1 MKKFL
6 GLIVLLVAIAGC
18 AAALVACDPGSGNQA
33 TPQSIQ
39 FEDKDGADRSTYWDL
54 GTFPYGTAYED
65 ILPTFKVNLCY
76 SDGSTK
82 ELAAGDYTV
91 SYVKVEEEDVP
102 LQSIPAVPDAG
113 FYQIIFDK
121 DTFQARMFFTVNM
134 AERTDLTL
142 SLSRN
147 EWEYDEANPTPTVG
161 GYSAT
166 DGDEPRFYCVDKTVF
181 DALTDEQKAEYWR
194 HTTPMYN
201 LGGEPCTVAVGE
213 YYAYAEI
220 PQDNNFT
227 VSYTAI
233 TPETAFTVNKAVLHY
248 DAAVADNLWAVYNFN
263 SNGVIDGVNLGATS
277 ITTRDFSVTTA
288 LKDKTGAEI
297 LGQYVW
303 ADSSVTVDADDNGKT
318 FDAIYQ
324 LDPRC
329 EASYTVE
336 NGSIPVAL
344 TVNKGTVRQPHLL
357 IDSYNVHSANE
368 GFGPYPDNKY
378 RYVVVNDEGGYK
390 ISIDDGTWDKDGIV
404 RISFN
409 RLNAD
414 GTDATVEV
422 KGLMGTLQPDGTYK
436 YWLNSV
442 FREPALYTIT
452 VSLKNKTNFTWYDGT
467 SEDATLIFEIKD
479 KKPIPAPTAHLR
491 DSATD
496 TEGVDFA
503 AFDGAAHAIDFTDFT
518 ENAVYTT
525 VNGESVYAITETDDR
540 AYYLLESET
549 IAENIDS
556 AGEWVV
562 NVALTPAPE
571 YTWAGGS
578 VTPVEYTWADGSVT
592 PVEYTCK
599 INAYTTFFPGIK
611 VANAYTAFDPENPT
625 ADDTEIMQLM
635 MNWYGADGAGEM
647 ETDCSDYKAAVYFTA
662 FRDGESLAQYIG
674 TVSNSHAADNF
685 GTYSMSFALT
695 NIADKSAPTHYHGA
709 TEVEAGSKVDSTIY
723 PNDDPFVSVEQITD
737 YDMPFF
743 LIAKVDCRETVQSEN
758 ITYAYATVGDCT
770 VVKIKGDNGGD
781 GVTTDKVTSEV
792 YLVFRGGEYVGH
804 EINTTVKIGEV
815 NTTYF
820 LQFALIL

>member
-1 MKKFL
+1 MKKSL
-6 GLIVLLVAIAGC
+6 GLIVLLVALAVC
-18 AAALVACDPGSGNQA
+18 VAALAACNPSSGDQA

-39 FEDKDGADRSTYWDL
+39 FEDKDGADRSTFWDL
-54 GTFPYGTAYED
+54 GIFDYGTAYAD
-65 ILPTFKVNLCY
+65 ILPSFTLNLYY

-91 SYVKVEEEDVP
+91 SYIKIEEEDVP
-102 LQSIPAVPDAG
+102 LQSMPAVPDAG
-113 FYQIIFDK
+113 YYQIVFDK
-121 DTFQARMFFTVNM
+121 DELQARMLFTVESVM
-134 AERTDLTL
+134 RTDLTL

-166 DGDEPRFYCVDKTVF
+166 DGDEPLFYCVYKAAF
-181 DALTDEQKAEYWR
+181 DALTDEQKAEYWLYV
-194 HTTPMYN
+194 TPMCN
-201 LGGEPCTVAVGE
+201 MGEVPCTIAVGE

-227 VSYTAI
+227 ASYTAI
-233 TPETAFTVNKAVLHY
+233 TPETAFTVKKAVLHY
-248 DAAVADNLWAVYNFN
+248 DSAVPSNLQAVFN
-263 SNGVIDGVNLGATS
+263 YHNSGMQGKVNLGNIN
-277 ITTRDFSVTTA
+277 ITVKDFSIATG

-303 ADSSVTVDADDNGKT
+303 DSSAFIDADDSGKA
-318 FDAIYQ
+318 FAARYE
-324 LDPRC
+324 LDSDCKAR
-329 EASYTVE
+329 YTVE
-336 NGSIPVAL
+336 DGSIPVEV
-344 TVNKGTVRQPHLL
+344 TINKGSVRQPQLL

-368 GFGPYPDNKY
+368 GSGPYPNNEY

-390 ISIDDGTWDKDGIV
+390 ISIDDGTWNKDGMV

-414 GTDATVEV
+414 GTDETVEV
-422 KGLMGTLQPDGTYK
+422 KGLRGTLQPDGTYK
-436 YWLNSV
+436 YWLNHDFS
-442 FREPALYTIT
+442 EPALYTIT
-452 VSLKNKTNFTWYDGT
+452 LSLKDKTNFTWYDGT

-491 DSATD
+491 DSATGTD
-496 TEGVDFA
+496 GVDFA
-503 AFDGAAHAIDFTDFT
+503 TFDGAAHAIDFTAFT

-525 VNGESVYAITETDDR
+525 VNGESVYAIPETDNR

-571 YTWAGGS
+571 YTW
-578 VTPVEYTWADGSVT
+578 EDGSVT

-611 VANAYTAFDPENPT
+611 VADAYTAFDPTNT
-625 ADDTEIMQLM
+625 TTDDEVMQLM
-635 MNWYGADGAGEM
+635 NDWLGADGAGKM
-647 ETDCSDYKAAVYFTA
+647 ETDCRDYTAAVSFTA

-674 TVSNSHAADNF
+674 TVSNSHTAADNF

-695 NIADKSAPTHYHGA
+695 NIANKSAPTHYHGA
-709 TEVEAGSKVDSTIY
+709 TEVEEGSKVDSKIF
-723 PNDDPFVSVEQITD
+723 PNDDPHFSVDKITD

-743 LIAKVDCRETVQSEN
+743 LIAKVDCREAVQSDN
-758 ITYAYATVGDCT
+758 ITFAYATFGDCT
-770 VVKIKGDNGGD
+770 VVRMKGTGENSAEG
-781 GVTTDKVTSEV
+781 TSTSSEV
-792 YLVFRGGEYVGH
+792 YMIFRGGEYVGH
-804 EINTTVKIGEV
+804 EINTTVTADGV
-815 NTTYF
+815 STDF
-820 LQFALIL
+820 FVQFALAR

>member
-6 GLIVLLVAIAGC
+6 GLIVLLVALAVC
-18 AAALVACDPGSGNQA
+18 AAALVACDLGSGNQA

-54 GTFPYGTAYED
+54 GAFPYGTAYED

-121 DTFQARMFFTVNM
+121 DTFQARMIFTV
-134 AERTDLTL
+134 ESVVRTDLAL
-142 SLSRN
+142 SLPRN

-166 DGDEPRFYCVDKTVF
+166 DGDEPLFYCVDKAAF
-181 DALTDEQKAEYWR
+181 DALTDEQKAEYWLYV
-194 HTTPMYN
+194 TPMYN
-201 LGGEPCTVAVGE
+201 MGEVPCTIAVGE

-227 VSYTAI
+227 VSYTAV
-233 TPETAFTVNKAVLHY
+233 TPENAFIVKKAVLHY
-248 DAAVADNLWAVYNFN
+248 DSAVSSNLQAVFN
-263 SNGVIDGVNLGATS
+263 YHSGIQGGINLGNIN
-277 ITTRDFSVTTA
+277 ITVKDFSIATG
-288 LKDKTGAEI
+288 LKDRTGAEI
-297 LGQYVW
+297 LGEYVW
-303 ADSSVTVDADDNGKT
+303 ENSSVSIDSDDNGKT

-324 LDPRC
+324 LDPLC
-329 EASYTVE
+329 EACYTVE
-336 NGSIPVAL
+336 DGSIPVTL
-344 TVNKGTVRQPHLL
+344 TVNKGAVMQPQLS
-357 IDSYNVHSANE
+357 IDSDNAHNANE
-368 GFGPYPDNKY
+368 GFGPYPDNALPY
-378 RYVVVNDEGGYK
+378 AVVNDDGGYNVR
-390 ISIDDGTWDKDGIV
+390 IFGEWDKNIIEITV
-404 RISFN
+404 K
-409 RLNAD
+409 RLNSD
-414 GTDATVEV
+414 GSSTTNKVT
-422 KGLMGTLQPDGTYK
+422 GLIGTLLDDGTYK
-436 YWLNSV
+436 YCLSWA
-442 FREPALYTIT
+442 FIDPAEYAVTL
-452 VSLKNKTNFTWYDGT
+452 SLKDKTNFTWHDGT
-467 SEDATLIFEIKD
+467 SEDATFIFEIKD

-496 TEGVDFA
+496 TEDVDFA
-503 AFDGAAHAIDFTDFT
+503 TFDGAAHAIDFTDFT

-525 VNGESVYAITETDDR
+525 VNGESVYAITETDNR

-571 YTWAGGS
+571 YTWA
-578 VTPVEYTWADGSVT
+578 DGSVT

-611 VANAYTAFDPENPT
+611 VANAYTALDPTNPT
-625 ADDTEIMQLM
+625 ADDAEVMQLM
-635 MNWYGADGAGEM
+635 NDWLGADGAGKM
-647 ETDCSDYKAAVYFTA
+647 ETDCRDYNAAVYFYA
-662 FRDGESLAQYIG
+662 SQDGNKAKYVG
-674 TVSNSHAADNF
+674 TVTNSHTSPDNF
-685 GTYSMSFALT
+685 GTYSMTFHLT
-695 NIADKSAPTHYHGA
+695 DFADKSAPKYYYGEA
-709 TEVEAGSKVDSTIY
+709 DVEAGSRVSSTIY
-723 PNDDPFVSVEQITD
+723 PKGESISVDKITD

-743 LIAKVDCRETVQSEN
+743 LIAKVDCREAVQSEN

-781 GVTTDKVTSEV
+781 GVNSEKVTSEV

-820 LQFALIL
+820 LQFALTL

>member
-6 GLIVLLVAIAGC
+6 GLIVLLVTLAVC

-54 GTFPYGTAYED
+54 GAFPYGTAYED

-82 ELAAGDYTV
+82 ELAAGEYTV
-91 SYVKVEEEDVP
+91 SYLKIDIGEVP
-102 LQSIPAVPDAG
+102 LAEMPAVPDAG
-113 FYQIIFDK
+113 YYQIVFDK
-121 DTFQARMFFTVNM
+121 DTFQARMMFTV
-134 AERTDLTL
+134 ESVVRTDLTL
-142 SLSRN
+142 SLPHN

-166 DGDEPRFYCVDKTVF
+166 DGDEPLFYCVDKAAF
-181 DALTDEQKAEYWR
+181 DALTDEQKAEYWLYV
-194 HTTPMYN
+194 TPMYN
-201 LGGEPCTVAVGE
+201 MGEVPCTIAVGE
-213 YYAYAEI
+213 YYAYARI
-220 PQDNNFT
+220 PESDNYAA
-227 VSYTAI
+227 SYTAI
-233 TPETAFTVNKAVLHY
+233 TPENAFTVNKAVLHY
-248 DAAVADNLWAVYNFN
+248 DASVSSNLRGVYDYR
-263 SNGVIDGVNLGATS
+263 SGVLNAINLRTINITS
-277 ITTRDFSVTTA
+277 KDFSLGTG
-288 LKDKTGAEI
+288 LKDRTGAEI
-297 LGQYVW
+297 LGKYVW
-303 ADSSVTVDADDNGKT
+303 ADPSALVDADDSGKT
-318 FDAIYQ
+318 FAARYE
-324 LDPRC
+324 LDSDC

-336 NGSIPVAL
+336 DGSIPVEV
-344 TVNKGTVRQPHLL
+344 TINKGSVRMPSLG
-357 IDSYNVHSANE
+357 IPDSKLHAANE
-368 GFGPYPDNKY
+368 GFGPYPDNALP
-378 RYVVVNDEGGYK
+378 YVVVNDIGGYSVH
-390 ISIDDGTWDKDGIV
+390 IYNGWDVNTMQVSVAVGDGGPTNALVVQHSENDYCVV
-404 RISFN
+404 RAFSN
-409 RLNAD
+409 P
-414 GTDATVEV
+414 GKYTV
-422 KGLMGTLQPDGTYK
+422 TL
-436 YWLNSV
+436 
-442 FREPALYTIT
+442 
-452 VSLKNKTNFTWYDGT
+452 SLRDKTNFVWWEGDETSGT
-467 SEDATLIFEIKD
+467 DDIVLTFEVKE
-479 KKPIPAPTAHLR
+479 KKAVPVPTAHLR

-503 AFDGAAHAIDFTDFT
+503 TFDGAAHAIYFTDFT

-525 VNGESVYAITETDDR
+525 VNGESVYAITETDNR

-556 AGEWVV
+556 AGKWVV
-562 NVALTPAPE
+562 NVALTPAP
-571 YTWAGGS
+571 
-578 VTPVEYTWADGSVT
+578 EYTWADGSVT

-625 ADDTEIMQLM
+625 ADGAEVMQLM
-635 MNWYGADGAGEM
+635 NDWLGVDGAGKM
-647 ETDCSDYKAAVYFTA
+647 ETDCRDYNAAVYFTA

-674 TVSNSHAADNF
+674 TVTNSHTSPDNF

-695 NIADKSAPTHYHGA
+695 DIADKSAPTHYHGA
-709 TEVEAGSKVDSTIY
+709 TKVEVGSRVDSTIY
-723 PNDDPFVSVEQITD
+723 PNDDPFVSVEKISD

-781 GVTTDKVTSEV
+781 GVNSEKVTSEV

-820 LQFALIL
+820 LQFALTL

>member
-6 GLIVLLVAIAGC
+6 GLIVLLVALAVC
-18 AAALVACDPGSGNQA
+18 AAALVACDLDSGNQA

-54 GTFPYGTAYED
+54 GAFPYGTAYED

-113 FYQIIFDK
+113 YYQIVFDK
-121 DTFQARMFFTVNM
+121 DTFQARMIFTVNM

-142 SLSRN
+142 SLPRN

-166 DGDEPRFYCVDKTVF
+166 DGDEPLFYCVDKAAF

-194 HTTPMYN
+194 HTVPMYN
-201 LGGEPCTVAVGE
+201 LGGEPCTIAVGE

-227 VSYTAI
+227 VSYTAV
-233 TPETAFTVNKAVLHY
+233 TPENAFTVKKAVLHY
-248 DAAVADNLWAVYNFN
+248 DSAVSSNLQAVFN
-263 SNGVIDGVNLGATS
+263 YHSGIQGGINLGNIN
-277 ITTRDFSVTTA
+277 ITVKDFSIATG
-288 LKDKTGAEI
+288 LKDRTGAEI

-303 ADSSVTVDADDNGKT
+303 ADSSVFIDADDNGKT

-324 LDPRC
+324 LDPMR

-344 TVNKGTVRQPHLL
+344 TVNKGAVMQPQLS
-357 IDSYNVHSANE
+357 IDSDNAHNANE
-368 GFGPYPDNKY
+368 DFGPYPDNALPY
-378 RYVVVNDEGGYK
+378 AVVNDDGGYNVR
-390 ISIDDGTWDKDGIV
+390 IFGEWDKNMIEITV
-404 RISFN
+404 K
-409 RLNAD
+409 RLNSD
-414 GTDATVEV
+414 GSSTTNKVA
-422 KGLMGTLQPDGTYK
+422 GLIGTLLDDGTYK
-436 YWLNSV
+436 YCLSWA
-442 FREPALYTIT
+442 FIDPAEYAVTL
-452 VSLKNKTNFTWYDGT
+452 SLKDKTNFTWYDGT
-467 SEDATLIFEIKD
+467 TEDSVFRFEIKE
-479 KKPIPAPTAHLR
+479 KKAVPVPTAHLR
-491 DSATD
+491 DSATGTD
-496 TEGVDFA
+496 GVDFA
-503 AFDGAAHAIDFTDFT
+503 TFDGAAHAIDFTDFT

-525 VNGESVYAITETDDR
+525 VNGESVNAITETDNR

-571 YTWAGGS
+571 YTWA
-578 VTPVEYTWADGSVT
+578 DGSVT

-599 INAYTTFFPGIK
+599 IRSGSTFFPDMKIQTG
-611 VANAYTAFDPENPT
+611 YTALDPTNPT
-625 ADDTEIMQLM
+625 ADDAEVMQLM
-635 MNWYGADGAGEM
+635 NDWFGAGGAGKM
-647 ETDCSDYKAAVYFTA
+647 ETDCRDYNAAVYFTA

-674 TVSNSHAADNF
+674 TVSNTHAADNF
-685 GTYSMSFALT
+685 GTYSMTFHLT
-695 NIADKSAPTHYHGA
+695 DIANKAAPTHYHGA
-709 TEVEAGSKVDSTIY
+709 TEVKAGSQVDSKIF
-723 PNDDPFVSVEQITD
+723 PNDAPFSSVDKITD

-743 LIAKVDCRETVQSEN
+743 LIAKVDCREAVQSEN

-781 GVTTDKVTSEV
+781 GVNSEKVTSEV

-804 EINTTVKIGEV
+804 EISTTVKIGEV

-820 LQFALIL
+820 LQFALTL

>member
-6 GLIVLLVAIAGC
+6 GLIVLLVALAVC

-39 FEDKDGADRSTYWDL
+39 FEDKDGTDRSTYWDL
-54 GTFPYGTAYED
+54 GVFPYGTAYED

-113 FYQIIFDK
+113 YYQIVFDK
-121 DTFQARMFFTVNM
+121 DTFQARMIFAV
-134 AERTDLTL
+134 ESVVRTDLTL

-166 DGDEPRFYCVDKTVF
+166 DGDEPLFYCVDKAAF

-201 LGGEPCTVAVGE
+201 LGGEPCTIAVGE

-227 VSYTAI
+227 VSYTAV
-233 TPETAFTVNKAVLHY
+233 TPENAFTVKKAVLHY
-248 DAAVADNLWAVYNFN
+248 DSAVSSNLQAVFN
-263 SNGVIDGVNLGATS
+263 YHSGIQGGINLGNIN
-277 ITTRDFSVTTA
+277 ITVKDFSIATG
-288 LKDKTGAEI
+288 LKDRTGAEI
-297 LGQYVW
+297 LGEYVW
-303 ADSSVTVDADDNGKT
+303 ENSSVFIDADDNGT
-318 FDAIYQ
+318 AFPARYQ
-324 LDPRC
+324 LNSLC
-329 EASYTVE
+329 EACYTVE
-336 NGSIPVAL
+336 DGSIPVTL
-344 TVNKGTVRQPHLL
+344 TVNKGAVRQPQLF
-357 IDSYNVHSANE
+357 IDSSNVHSANE
-368 GFGPYPDNKY
+368 GFGPYPDNEY

-390 ISIDDGTWDKDGIV
+390 ISIDDGTWNKDGIV

-422 KGLMGTLQPDGTYK
+422 TSLIGTLQPDGTYK
-436 YWLNSV
+436 YWLNRV
-442 FREPALYTIT
+442 FSEPALYTIT
-452 VSLKNKTNFTWYDGT
+452 LSLKDKTNFTWYDGT
-467 SEDATLIFEIKD
+467 TEDSVFRFEIKE
-479 KKPIPAPTAHLR
+479 KKAVPVPTAHLR

-496 TEGVDFA
+496 TDGVDFA
-503 AFDGAAHAIDFTDFT
+503 TFDGAAHAIDFTDFT

-525 VNGESVYAITETDDR
+525 VNGESVYAITETDNR
-540 AYYLLESET
+540 AYYLLKSET

-556 AGEWVV
+556 ADELVV

-571 YTWAGGS
+571 YTWA
-578 VTPVEYTWADGSVT
+578 DGSVK

-611 VANAYTAFDPENPT
+611 AANAYTTLDPTNPT
-625 ADDTEIMQLM
+625 ADDAEVMQLM
-635 MNWYGADGAGEM
+635 NDWLGVDGAGKM
-647 ETDCSDYKAAVYFTA
+647 ETDCRDYNAAVYFYA
-662 FRDGESLAQYIG
+662 SQDDNKAKYVG
-674 TVSNSHAADNF
+674 TVTNSHAADNF
-685 GTYSMSFALT
+685 GTYSMTFHLT
-695 NIADKSAPTHYHGA
+695 DIANKAAPQYYHGTA
-709 TEVEAGSKVDSTIY
+709 DVKAGSQVDSKIF
-723 PNDDPFVSVEQITD
+723 PNDDPFVSVEKITGYDD
-737 YDMPFF
+737 YFF
-743 LIAKVDCRETVQSEN
+743 RIAKVDCREAVQSEN
-758 ITYAYATVGDCT
+758 ITYAYSTHIDGYT
-770 VVKIKGDNGGD
+770 FVKIEGDNGGD

-820 LQFALIL
+820 LQFALTL

>member
-6 GLIVLLVAIAGC
+6 GLIVLLVALAVC
-18 AAALVACDPGSGNQA
+18 AAALVACDLGSGNQA

-54 GTFPYGTAYED
+54 GAFPYGTAYED

-121 DTFQARMFFTVNM
+121 GTFQARMIFTV
-134 AERTDLTL
+134 ESVVRTDLTL
-142 SLSRN
+142 SLPRN

-161 GYSAT
+161 GYSV
-166 DGDEPRFYCVDKTVF
+166 GEVSPVYYCVSKDAF
-181 DALTDEQKAEYWR
+181 DALTDEQKAEYWLYV
-194 HTTPMYN
+194 TPMYN
-201 LGGEPCTVAVGE
+201 MGEVPCTIAVGE

-227 VSYTAI
+227 VSYTAV
-233 TPETAFTVNKAVLHY
+233 TPENAFTVKKAVLHY
-248 DAAVADNLWAVYNFN
+248 DSAVSSNLQAVFN
-263 SNGVIDGVNLGATS
+263 YHSGIQGGINLGNINITVKDSSIATG
-277 ITTRDFSVTTA
+277 
-288 LKDKTGAEI
+288 LKDRTGAEI
-297 LGQYVW
+297 LGEYVW
-303 ADSSVTVDADDNGKT
+303 ENSSVSIDSDDNGT
-318 FDAIYQ
+318 AFPARYQ
-324 LDPRC
+324 LNSLC
-329 EASYTVE
+329 EACYTVE
-336 NGSIPVAL
+336 DGSIPVTL
-344 TVNKGTVRQPHLL
+344 TVNKGVVMQPQLS
-357 IDSYNVHSANE
+357 IDSDNAHNANE
-368 GFGPYPDNKY
+368 DFGPYPDNALPY
-378 RYVVVNDEGGYK
+378 AVVNDDGGYNVR
-390 ISIDDGTWDKDGIV
+390 IFGEWDKNMIEITV
-404 RISFN
+404 K
-409 RLNAD
+409 RLNSD
-414 GTDATVEV
+414 GSSTTNKVA
-422 KGLMGTLQPDGTYK
+422 GLIGTLLDDGTYK
-436 YWLNSV
+436 YCLSWA
-442 FREPALYTIT
+442 FIDPAEYAVTL
-452 VSLKNKTNFTWYDGT
+452 SLKDKTNFTWHDGT
-467 SEDATLIFEIKD
+467 SEDATFIFEIKD

-496 TEGVDFA
+496 TEDVDFA
-503 AFDGAAHAIDFTDFT
+503 TFDGAAHAIDFTDFT

-525 VNGESVYAITETDDR
+525 VNGESVYAITETDNR
-540 AYYLLESET
+540 AYYSLESET

-571 YTWAGGS
+571 YTW
-578 VTPVEYTWADGSVT
+578 EDGSVT

-611 VANAYTAFDPENPT
+611 VANAYTALDPENPT
-625 ADDTEIMQLM
+625 ADDAEVMRLM
-635 MNWYGADGAGEM
+635 NDWLGVDGAGKM
-647 ETDCSDYKAAVYFTA
+647 ETDCRDYNAAVYFYA
-662 FRDGESLAQYIG
+662 SQDDNKAKYVG
-674 TVSNSHAADNF
+674 TVENTHAADNF

-695 NIADKSAPTHYHGA
+695 DIADKSAPTHYHGA
-709 TEVEAGSKVDSTIY
+709 TKVEAGSKVDSTIY
-723 PNDDPFVSVEQITD
+723 PNDDPFVSVDKITD

-743 LIAKVDCRETVQSEN
+743 LIAKVDCREAVQSEN

-781 GVTTDKVTSEV
+781 GVNSEKVTSEV

-804 EINTTVKIGEV
+804 EISTTVKIGEV

-820 LQFALIL
+820 LQFALTL

>member
-6 GLIVLLVAIAGC
+6 GLIVLLVALAVC

-39 FEDKDGADRSTYWDL
+39 FEDNDGADRSTYWDL
-54 GTFPYGTAYED
+54 GAFPYGTAYED

-113 FYQIIFDK
+113 YYQIIFDK
-121 DTFQARMFFTVNM
+121 DEFQARMIFTVNM

-142 SLSRN
+142 SLPRN

-166 DGDEPRFYCVDKTVF
+166 DGDEPLFYCVDKAAF

-194 HTTPMYN
+194 HTVPMYN
-201 LGGEPCTVAVGE
+201 LGGEPCTIAVGE

-220 PQDNNFT
+220 PQDNNFI
-227 VSYTAI
+227 VSYTAV
-233 TPETAFTVNKAVLHY
+233 TPETAFTVKKAVLHY
-248 DAAVADNLWAVYNFN
+248 DSAVSSNLQAVFN
-263 SNGVIDGVNLGATS
+263 YHSGIQGGINLGNINITVKDSSIATG
-277 ITTRDFSVTTA
+277 
-288 LKDKTGAEI
+288 LKDRTGAEI
-297 LGQYVW
+297 LGEYVW
-303 ADSSVTVDADDNGKT
+303 ENSSVSIDSDDNGT
-318 FDAIYQ
+318 AFPARYQ
-324 LDPRC
+324 LNSLC
-329 EASYTVE
+329 EACYTVE
-336 NGSIPVAL
+336 DGSIPVTL
-344 TVNKGTVRQPHLL
+344 TVNKGAVMQPQLS
-357 IDSYNVHSANE
+357 IDSDNAHNANE
-368 GFGPYPDNKY
+368 GFGPYPDNALPY
-378 RYVVVNDEGGYK
+378 AVVNDDGGYNVR
-390 ISIDDGTWDKDGIV
+390 IFGEWDKNIIEITV
-404 RISFN
+404 K
-409 RLNAD
+409 RLNSD
-414 GTDATVEV
+414 GSSTTNKVT
-422 KGLMGTLQPDGTYK
+422 GLIGTLLDDGTYK
-436 YWLNSV
+436 YCLSWA
-442 FREPALYTIT
+442 FIDPAEYAVTL
-452 VSLKNKTNFTWYDGT
+452 SLKDKTNFTWHDGT

-496 TEGVDFA
+496 TEDVDFA
-503 AFDGAAHAIDFTDFT
+503 TFDGAAHAIDFTDFT

-525 VNGESVYAITETDDR
+525 VNGESVYAITETDNR

-571 YTWAGGS
+571 YTWA
-578 VTPVEYTWADGSVT
+578 DGSVT

-611 VANAYTAFDPENPT
+611 VANAYTALDPENPT
-625 ADDTEIMQLM
+625 ADDAEVMQLM
-635 MNWYGADGAGEM
+635 NDWFGAGGAGKM
-647 ETDCSDYKAAVYFTA
+647 EIDCRDYNAAVYFYA
-662 FRDGESLAQYIG
+662 SQDDFKAKYVG
-674 TVSNSHAADNF
+674 TVENTHAADNF

-695 NIADKSAPTHYHGA
+695 DIADKSAPTHYHGA

-723 PNDDPFVSVEQITD
+723 PNDDPFVSVDKITD

-743 LIAKVDCRETVQSEN
+743 LIAKVDCREAVQSEN

-781 GVTTDKVTSEV
+781 GVNSEKVTSEV

-820 LQFALIL
+820 LQFALTL

>member
-6 GLIVLLVAIAGC
+6 GLIVLLVALAGC

-39 FEDKDGADRSTYWDL
+39 FEDKDGLDRSTYWDL
-54 GTFPYGTAYED
+54 GAFPYGTAYED

-82 ELAAGDYTV
+82 ELAAGDHTV

-121 DTFQARMFFTVNM
+121 DEFQATMFFTV
-134 AERTDLTL
+134 ESVVRTDLTL
-142 SLSRN
+142 SLPHN

-166 DGDEPRFYCVDKTVF
+166 DGDEPRFYCVDKAVF
-181 DALTDEQKAEYWR
+181 NALTDEQKAEYWL
-194 HTTPMYN
+194 HVTPMCN
-201 LGGEPCTVAVGE
+201 MGEVPCTIAVGE

-248 DAAVADNLWAVYNFN
+248 DAAVADNLWAVFN
-263 SNGVIDGVNLGATS
+263 YHSGILGGINLGNINIAVK
-277 ITTRDFSVTTA
+277 DFSISTA
-288 LKDKTGAEI
+288 LKDKTGTEI

-303 ADSSVTVDADDNGKT
+303 ADSSDTVDADDSGKT
-318 FDAIYQ
+318 FAAIYQ
-324 LDPRC
+324 LDPRY

-336 NGSIPVAL
+336 GDGIPVEV
-344 TVNKGTVRQPHLL
+344 TINKGSVRMPSLGIPDNKLHA
-357 IDSYNVHSANE
+357 ANE
-368 GFGPYPDNKY
+368 GPYPDNALP
-378 RYVVVNDEGGYK
+378 YVVVNDIGGYSVH
-390 ISIDDGTWDKDGIV
+390 IYNGWDENTMQVSVAVDDGEPKNALVVQHSDNDYCVV
-404 RISFN
+404 RVFS
-409 RLNAD
+409 D
-414 GTDATVEV
+414 PGKYTV
-422 KGLMGTLQPDGTYK
+422 TL
-436 YWLNSV
+436 
-442 FREPALYTIT
+442 
-452 VSLKNKTNFTWYDGT
+452 SLRDKTNFVWWEGDETSGT
-467 SEDATLIFEIKD
+467 GDIVLTFEVKE
-479 KKPIPAPTAHLR
+479 KKAVPVPTAHLR
-491 DSATD
+491 DSATGTD
-496 TEGVDFA
+496 GVDFA

-525 VNGESVYAITETDDR
+525 VNGESVYAIPETDNR
-540 AYYLLESET
+540 AYYSLESET

-571 YTWAGGS
+571 YTWA
-578 VTPVEYTWADGSVT
+578 DGSVT

-611 VANAYTAFDPENPT
+611 VADAYTALDPTNPT
-625 ADDTEIMQLM
+625 PDDAEVMQLM
-635 MNWYGADGAGEM
+635 NAWFGADGAGKM
-647 ETDCSDYKAAVYFTA
+647 ETDCRDYKAAVYFYA
-662 FRDGESLAQYIG
+662 SQGDNKASYVG
-674 TVSNSHAADNF
+674 TVTNSHTDPKNF
-685 GTYSMSFALT
+685 GTYSMTFHLT
-695 NIADKSAPTHYHGA
+695 NIANKAAPQYYSGTA
-709 TEVEAGSKVDSTIY
+709 DVTAGSQVDSTIF
-723 PNDDPFVSVEQITD
+723 PNNGHVSVGKITD
-737 YDMPFF
+737 YDDDFF
-743 LIAKVDCRETVQSEN
+743 RIAKVDCREAVQGENEN
-758 ITYAYATVGDCT
+758 ITYAYSTHIDGYT
-770 VVKIKGDNGGD
+770 FVKIEGENGGD

-804 EINTTVKIGEV
+804 EINTTEKIGEV
-815 NTTYF
+815 STTYF
-820 LQFALIL
+820 LQFALTQ

>member
-6 GLIVLLVAIAGC
+6 GLIVLLVALAVC

-54 GTFPYGTAYED
+54 GAFPYGTAYED

-82 ELAAGDYTV
+82 ELAAGEYTV
-91 SYVKVEEEDVP
+91 SYLKIDKGEVP
-102 LQSIPAVPDAG
+102 LAEMPAVPDAG
-113 FYQIIFDK
+113 YYEIVFDK
-121 DTFQARMFFTVNM
+121 DTFQARMMFTV
-134 AERTDLTL
+134 ESVVRTDLTL
-142 SLSRN
+142 SLPHN

-166 DGDEPRFYCVDKTVF
+166 DGDEPLFYCVDKAAF

-194 HTTPMYN
+194 HTKPMYN

-263 SNGVIDGVNLGATS
+263 SNSVIDGVNLGATS

-324 LDPRC
+324 LDPLC

-344 TVNKGTVRQPHLL
+344 TVNKGTVRMPSLGIPDNKLHP
-357 IDSYNVHSANE
+357 ANE
-368 GFGPYPDNKY
+368 GFGPYPDNALP
-378 RYVVVNDEGGYK
+378 YVVVNDIGGYSVH
-390 ISIDDGTWDKDGIV
+390 IYNGWDENTMQVSVAVGDGGPTNALVVQHSDNDYCVV
-404 RISFN
+404 RVFN
-409 RLNAD
+409 KP
-414 GTDATVEV
+414 GKYTV
-422 KGLMGTLQPDGTYK
+422 TL
-436 YWLNSV
+436 
-442 FREPALYTIT
+442 
-452 VSLKNKTNFTWYDGT
+452 SLRDKTNFVWWGGDETSGT
-467 SEDATLIFEIKD
+467 DDIVLTFEVKE
-479 KKPIPAPTAHLR
+479 KKAVPVPTAHLSG
-491 DSATD
+491 SATD
-496 TEGVDFA
+496 TDGVDFVA
-503 AFDGAAHAIDFTDFT
+503 LDGTAHTIDFTDFT
-518 ENAVYTT
+518 DGAIEPAL
-525 VNGESVYAITETDDR
+525 NGEYSYPATDADNTAFYLFEADELEGFVDTSVGYGTITVT
-540 AYYLLESET
+540 L
-549 IAENIDS
+549 
-556 AGEWVV
+556 V
-562 NVALTPAPE
+562 PADE
-571 YTWAGGS
+571 YTW
-578 VTPVEYTWADGSVT
+578 EDGSVT

-599 INAYTTFFPGIK
+599 IRSVSTFFPDMKIQTG
-611 VANAYTAFDPENPT
+611 YTALDTTNPT
-625 ADDTEIMQLM
+625 ADDAEIMQLM
-635 MNWYGADGAGEM
+635 MNWYGADGADGTGKM
-647 ETDCSDYKAAVYFTA
+647 ETDCRKYNAAVYFYA
-662 FRDGESLAQYIG
+662 SQDDNKAKYVG
-674 TVSNSHAADNF
+674 TVTNSHTSPDNF
-685 GTYSMSFALT
+685 GTYSMTFHLT
-695 NIADKSAPTHYHGA
+695 DIANKAAPQYYSGTA
-709 TEVEAGSKVDSTIY
+709 DVTTGSKVNSTIY
-723 PNDDPFVSVEQITD
+723 PNNDFVSVEKITD
-737 YDMPFF
+737 YDDDFF
-743 LIAKVDCRETVQSEN
+743 RIATVDCREAVQGEN
-758 ITYAYATVGDCT
+758 ITYAYSTHIDGYT
-770 VVKIKGDNGGD
+770 FVKIEGDNGGD
-781 GVTTDKVTSEV
+781 GVNFEKVTSEV

>member
-6 GLIVLLVAIAGC
+6 GLIVLLVALAVC

-54 GTFPYGTAYED
+54 GAFPYGTAYED

-121 DTFQARMFFTVNM
+121 DTFQARMIFTVNM

-147 EWEYDEANPTPTVG
+147 EWEYDEIPARLTVG
-161 GYSAT
+161 GYSI
-166 DGDEPRFYCVDKTVF
+166 GEVSPVYYCVSKDAF
-181 DALTDEQKAEYWR
+181 DALTDEQKAEYWLYV
-194 HTTPMYN
+194 TPMYN
-201 LGGEPCTVAVGE
+201 MGEVPCTIAVGE

-227 VSYTAI
+227 VSYTAV
-233 TPETAFTVNKAVLHY
+233 TPENAFTVKKAVLHY
-248 DAAVADNLWAVYNFN
+248 DSAVSSNLQAVFN
-263 SNGVIDGVNLGATS
+263 YHSGIQGGINLGNIN
-277 ITTRDFSVTTA
+277 ITVKDFSIATG
-288 LKDKTGAEI
+288 LKDRTGAEI
-297 LGQYVW
+297 LGEYVW
-303 ADSSVTVDADDNGKT
+303 ENSSVSIDSDDNGT
-318 FDAIYQ
+318 AFPARYQ
-324 LDPRC
+324 LNSLC

-368 GFGPYPDNKY
+368 GFGPYPDNEY
-378 RYVVVNDEGGYK
+378 RYVVVNDEDGYK

-404 RISFN
+404 RISFD

-422 KGLMGTLQPDGTYK
+422 KSLTGTLQPDGTYK

-442 FREPALYTIT
+442 FSEPALYTIT
-452 VSLKNKTNFTWYDGT
+452 VSLKNKTNFTWSDGT
-467 SEDATLIFEIKD
+467 TEDATLIFEIKD

-496 TEGVDFA
+496 TEDVDFA
-503 AFDGAAHAIDFTDFT
+503 TFDGAAHAIDFTDFT
-518 ENAVYTT
+518 DNAVYTT
-525 VNGESVYAITETDDR
+525 VNGESVYAITETDNR

-571 YTWAGGS
+571 YTW
-578 VTPVEYTWADGSVT
+578 EDGSVT

-611 VANAYTAFDPENPT
+611 VANAYTDFDPTDPT
-625 ADDTEIMQLM
+625 ADDAEAEIMQLM
-635 MNWYGADGAGEM
+635 NDWLGADGAGKM
-647 ETDCSDYKAAVYFTA
+647 ETDCRNYNAAVYFTA

-674 TVSNSHAADNF
+674 TVTNSHTSPDNF

-695 NIADKSAPTHYHGA
+695 NIADKSAPKHYRGV
-709 TEVEAGSKVDSTIY
+709 TEVEEGSKVDSTIY
-723 PNDDPFVSVEQITD
+723 PNDDPFFSVDKITD

-743 LIAKVDCRETVQSEN
+743 LIAKVDCREAVQSEN
-758 ITYAYATVGDCT
+758 ITYAYTTVGDCT
-770 VVKIKGDNGGD
+770 VVKIRGDNGDD
-781 GVTTDKVTSEV
+781 GVTTEKVTSEV

-804 EINTTVKIGEV
+804 EINTTVKLGVV

-820 LQFALIL
+820 LQFALTL

>member
-6 GLIVLLVAIAGC
+6 GLIVLLVALAVC
-18 AAALVACDPGSGNQA
+18 AAALVACDLGSGNQA

-54 GTFPYGTAYED
+54 GAFPYGTAYED

-121 DTFQARMFFTVNM
+121 DTFQARMIFTV
-134 AERTDLTL
+134 ESVVRTDLAL
-142 SLSRN
+142 SLPRN

-166 DGDEPRFYCVDKTVF
+166 DGDEPLFYCVDKAAF
-181 DALTDEQKAEYWR
+181 DALTDEQKAEYWLYV
-194 HTTPMYN
+194 TPMYN
-201 LGGEPCTVAVGE
+201 MGEVPCTIAVGE

-227 VSYTAI
+227 VSYTAV
-233 TPETAFTVNKAVLHY
+233 TPENAFIVKKAVLHY
-248 DAAVADNLWAVYNFN
+248 DSAVSSNLQAVFN
-263 SNGVIDGVNLGATS
+263 YHSGIQGGINLGNIN
-277 ITTRDFSVTTA
+277 ITVKDFSIATG
-288 LKDKTGAEI
+288 LKDRTGAEI
-297 LGQYVW
+297 LGEYVW
-303 ADSSVTVDADDNGKT
+303 ENSSVSIDSDDNGKT

-324 LDPRC
+324 LDPLC
-329 EASYTVE
+329 EACYTVE
-336 NGSIPVAL
+336 DGSIPVTL
-344 TVNKGTVRQPHLL
+344 TVNKGAVMQPQLS
-357 IDSYNVHSANE
+357 IDSDNAHNANE
-368 GFGPYPDNKY
+368 GFGPYPDNALPY
-378 RYVVVNDEGGYK
+378 AVVNDDGGYNVR
-390 ISIDDGTWDKDGIV
+390 IFGEWDKNIIEITV
-404 RISFN
+404 K
-409 RLNAD
+409 RLNSD
-414 GTDATVEV
+414 GSSTTNKVT
-422 KGLMGTLQPDGTYK
+422 GLIGTLLDDGTYK
-436 YWLNSV
+436 YCLSWA
-442 FREPALYTIT
+442 FIDPAEYAVTL
-452 VSLKNKTNFTWYDGT
+452 SLKDKTNFTWHDGT
-467 SEDATLIFEIKD
+467 SEDATFIFEIKD

-496 TEGVDFA
+496 TEDVDFA
-503 AFDGAAHAIDFTDFT
+503 TFDGAAHAIDFTDFT

-525 VNGESVYAITETDDR
+525 VNGESVYAITETDNR

-571 YTWAGGS
+571 YTWA
-578 VTPVEYTWADGSVT
+578 DGSVT

-611 VANAYTAFDPENPT
+611 AANAYTALDPTNPT
-625 ADDTEIMQLM
+625 ADDAEVMQLM
-635 MNWYGADGAGEM
+635 NDWLGADGAGKM
-647 ETDCSDYKAAVYFTA
+647 ETDCRDYNAAVYFYA
-662 FRDGESLAQYIG
+662 SQDGNKAKYVG
-674 TVSNSHAADNF
+674 TVTNSHTSPDNF
-685 GTYSMSFALT
+685 GTYSMTFHLT
-695 NIADKSAPTHYHGA
+695 DFADKSAPKYYYGEA
-709 TEVEAGSKVDSTIY
+709 DVEAGSRVSSTIY
-723 PNDDPFVSVEQITD
+723 PKGESISVDKITD

-743 LIAKVDCRETVQSEN
+743 LIAKVDCREAVQSEN

-781 GVTTDKVTSEV
+781 GVNSEKVTSEV

-820 LQFALIL
+820 LQFALTL

>member
-6 GLIVLLVAIAGC
+6 GLIVLLFALAVC

-54 GTFPYGTAYED
+54 GAFPYGTAYED

-91 SYVKVEEEDVP
+91 SYVKVEEKDVP

-113 FYQIIFDK
+113 YYQIIFDK
-121 DTFQARMFFTVNM
+121 DTFQARMIFAVNM

-142 SLSRN
+142 SLPRN
-147 EWEYDEANPTPTVG
+147 EWEYDEANPTPTIG

-166 DGDEPRFYCVDKTVF
+166 DGDEPLFYCVDKAAF

-194 HTTPMYN
+194 HTVPMYN
-201 LGGEPCTVAVGE
+201 LGGEPCTIAVGE

-227 VSYTAI
+227 VSYTAV
-233 TPETAFTVNKAVLHY
+233 TPENAFTVKKAVLHY
-248 DAAVADNLWAVYNFN
+248 DSAVSSNLQAVFN
-263 SNGVIDGVNLGATS
+263 YHSGIQGGINLGNIN
-277 ITTRDFSVTTA
+277 ITVKDFSIATG
-288 LKDKTGAEI
+288 LKDRTGAEI
-297 LGQYVW
+297 LGEYVW
-303 ADSSVTVDADDNGKT
+303 ENSSVFIDADDNGT
-318 FDAIYQ
+318 AFPARYQ
-324 LDPRC
+324 LNSLC

-344 TVNKGTVRQPHLL
+344 TVNKGTVRQPQLF
-357 IDSYNVHSANE
+357 IDSSNVHSANE
-368 GFGPYPDNKY
+368 SSGPYPDNEY

-390 ISIDDGTWDKDGIV
+390 ISIDDGTWNKDGIV

-422 KGLMGTLQPDGTYK
+422 TSLMGTLQPDGTYK
-436 YWLNSV
+436 YWLNHV
-442 FREPALYTIT
+442 FSEPALYTIT
-452 VSLKNKTNFTWYDGT
+452 LSLKDKTNFTWYDGT

-491 DSATD
+491 DSATGTD
-496 TEGVDFA
+496 GVDFA
-503 AFDGAAHAIDFTDFT
+503 TFDGAAHAIDFTDFT

-525 VNGESVYAITETDDR
+525 VNGESVYAITETDNR

-562 NVALTPAPE
+562 NVALTPAP
-571 YTWAGGS
+571 
-578 VTPVEYTWADGSVT
+578 EYTWADGSVT

-611 VANAYTAFDPENPT
+611 VANAYTAFDPTNPT
-625 ADDTEIMQLM
+625 ADDTEVMQLM
-635 MNWYGADGAGEM
+635 NDWLGVDGAGKM
-647 ETDCSDYKAAVYFTA
+647 ETDCRDYNAAVYFTA

-674 TVSNSHAADNF
+674 TVTNSHTSPDNF

-695 NIADKSAPTHYHGA
+695 DIADKSAPTHYHGA
-709 TEVEAGSKVDSTIY
+709 TEVEAGSKVDSKIY
-723 PNDDPFVSVEQITD
+723 PNDDPFVSVDKITD

-804 EINTTVKIGEV
+804 EINTTVKSGEV

-820 LQFALIL
+820 LQFALTR